1 MNKKVKVFLI
11 FFLIIL
17 IVILILFF
25 LIQFVYKTIQTGNN
39 ITKSSNDLIEDI
51 LNISSYEA
59 ELEVTINSN
68 KTTNKY
74 LLHQYYIEP
83 NLLKQIVK
91 EPSNI
96 EGLEIIYNGNKLEI
110 KNTNLGLSKIY
121 ENYTY
126 LNGNILWLNY
136 FIETC
141 NTNKYTIEENENEI
155 ILNTKIWEYNG
166 KLYINKKS
174 NLPTKIEILDNSNQS
189 KIYIEYK
196 EIKLNNIQE
205 NNIFAFNTKD
215 IKKEV

>member
-1 MNKKVKVFLI
+1 MDRKTKLV
-11 FFLIIL
+11 LIIL
-17 IVILILFF
+17 IFSVILFF
-25 LIQFVYKTIQTGNN
+25 LIQFVYKTVRTGNN

-51 LNISSYEA
+51 LDISSYEA

-74 LLHQYYIEP
+74 LLHQYYISP
-83 NLLKQIVK
+83 NISKQIVK

-126 LNGNILWLNY
+126 LNGNILWLNF
-136 FIETC
+136 FIESC
-141 NTNKYTIEENENEI
+141 NTNKYIIEEMNEEI
-155 ILNTKIWEYNG
+155 ILNTKIGEYNG
-166 KLYINKKS
+166 KLYVNKK
-174 NLPTKIEILDNSNQS
+174 TKVPSKVYIIDNNNQNR
-189 KIYIEYK
+189 IYIEYK

-205 NNIFAFNTKD
+205 NNIFAFITKD

>member
-1 MNKKVKVFLI
+1 MSKNIKL
-11 FFLIIL
+11 FLIIL
-17 IVILILFF
+17 ITILISYF

-39 ITKSSNDLIEDI
+39 ITKSGDDLIENI

-59 ELEVTINSN
+59 EVEVTINSN

-74 LLHQYYIEP
+74 LLHQYHISP
-83 NLLKQIVK
+83 NLSKQIVK

-136 FIETC
+136 FIEYC
-141 NTNKYTIEENENEI
+141 NTNKYTTEEDENEV
-155 ILNTKIWEYNG
+155 ILNTKIGEYIG
-166 KLYINKKS
+166 KLYINKKA
-174 NLPTKIEILDNSNQS
+174 NLPTKIEILDNSNKA

-196 EIKLNNIQE
+196 EIKLNNIQQD
-205 NNIFAFNTKD
+205 NILVYSTKD
-215 IKKEV
+215 IKVEV

>member
-1 MNKKVKVFLI
+1 MNKNIKL
-11 FFLIIL
+11 FLIIL

-141 NTNKYTIEENENEI
+141 NTNKYTIEENENEV
-155 ILNTKIWEYNG
+155 ILNTKIEEYNG
-166 KLYINKKS
+166 KLYINKKTK
-174 NLPTKIEILDNSNQS
+174 LPTKIEILDNSNQA
-189 KIYIEYK
+189 KIYIEYR
-196 EIKLNNIQE
+196 EIKLNNIQQD
-205 NNIFAFNTKD
+205 NILAYITKD

>member
-1 MNKKVKVFLI
+1 MSKNIKWI
-11 FFLIIL
+11 LIIL
-17 IVILILFF
+17 IGSLILFF

-59 ELEVTINSN
+59 ELEVTVNSN

-74 LLHQYYIEP
+74 LLHQYYLEP
-83 NLLKQIVK
+83 NLSKQIVK

-96 EGLEIIYNGNKLEI
+96 EGLEVIYNGNKLEI

-126 LNGNILWLNY
+126 LNGNILWLNF
-136 FIETC
+136 FIESC
-141 NTNKYTIEENENEI
+141 NINKYTIEENENEV
-155 ILNTKIWEYNG
+155 ILNTRIGEYIG
-166 KLYINKKS
+166 KLYINKKT
-174 NLPTKIEILDNSNQS
+174 NLPTKIEILDNSNQA

-196 EIKLNNIQE
+196 EIKINNIQQD
-205 NNIFAFNTKD
+205 NILAYITKD
-215 IKKEV
+215 IKVEV

>member
-1 MNKKVKVFLI
+1 MNKNIKPFL
-11 FFLIIL
+11 LILLAIL
-17 IVILILFF
+17 ISIF
-25 LIQFVYKTIQTGNN
+25 LIQFVYKTIRTGNN
-39 ITKSSNDLIEDI
+39 ISKSSNDLIEDI

-74 LLHQYYIEP
+74 LLHQYYISP
-83 NLLKQIVK
+83 NISKQIVK

-126 LNGNILWLNY
+126 LNGNILWLNF
-136 FIETC
+136 FIESC
-141 NTNKYTIEENENEI
+141 NTNKYIIEEMNEEI
-155 ILNTKIWEYNG
+155 ILNTKIGEYNG
-166 KLYINKKS
+166 KLYVNKKT
-174 NLPTKIEILDNSNQS
+174 NLPTKIEILDNSNKA

-196 EIKLNNIQE
+196 EIKLNNIQQD
-205 NNIFAFNTKD
+205 NILALLTKD
-215 IKKEV
+215 IKR

>member
-1 MNKKVKVFLI
+1 MNKNLK

-17 IVILILFF
+17 LSIIISFF
-25 LIQFVYKTIQTGNN
+25 LIQFVYKTLRTGNN
-39 ITKSSNDLIEDI
+39 ISKSSNDLIEDI

-68 KTTNKY
+68 KTTNNY

-83 NLLKQIVK
+83 NLSKQIVK
-91 EPSNI
+91 EPRNI

-126 LNGNILWLNY
+126 LNENILWLNY
-136 FIETC
+136 FIESC
-141 NTNKYTIEENENEI
+141 NTNKYITEENENDL
-155 ILNTKIWEYNG
+155 ILNTKIREYNG
-166 KLYINKKS
+166 KLYINKKTG
-174 NLPTKIEILDNSNQS
+174 LPTKIEILDNSNQA

-196 EIKLNNIQE
+196 EIKLNNIQQD
-205 NNIFAFNTKD
+205 NILAYVTKD
-215 IKKEV
+215 INLEV